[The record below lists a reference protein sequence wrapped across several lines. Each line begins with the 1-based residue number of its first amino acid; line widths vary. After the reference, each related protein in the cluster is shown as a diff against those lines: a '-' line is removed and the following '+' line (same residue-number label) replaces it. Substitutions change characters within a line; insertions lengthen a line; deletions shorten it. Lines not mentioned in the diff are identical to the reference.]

1 MLSRLLALF
10 FVTSFLGIGATEALG
25 KGEEIDLWSLV
36 KIHLHPPAPS
46 LKIPWPDGEKL
57 AYSFPKTPASEKE
70 IRLAFRPASSFSS
83 QEEEASGR
91 GSSDETILK
100 ISGRKVIGIK
110 HTLFHYLD
118 EEWVK
123 SHPERP
129 TSSTDIDQKLQV
141 KVNGSI
147 GDRSLVEVEYDD
159 TLPRSEQ
166 QSIFLAYKG
175 KENEV
180 LQEAE
185 LGDVQLGFPETAIFA
200 YDKALFGVRAKARL
214 GRFHL
219 TGIGSLT
226 RGLSETRTFTGR
238 STFEKKDI
246 YDTSYLKTRYYRIY
260 FDSSHLPLELAS
272 AEVFIDNQDGTDN
285 RTAVE
290 MTVSGENGDSYHGW
304 FDYQYPGQDYFLD
317 YSRGVIHF
325 MRIIQDNFIIA
336 ICYRDGSS
344 VRHPGEGFRMIK
356 KKQDSLYNK
365 YYLKN
370 RYYLGSKRVE
380 EDEFV
385 LRIRDLSGKVIFD
398 FARPQDYPE
407 YEVEVD
413 YDEGILE
420 IFKPS
425 APDPAEPFPEAYPPT
440 SLHRHTIYTEYVH
453 RIDAFFL
460 SPDVIPDSEKV
471 YMDGELLT
479 RDVDY
484 LLDYSSGFLS
494 FIDPGRI
501 TPDTVI
507 KVDYEWMPFMGR
519 AAPIL
524 GVRGEYFFREGVSL
538 GSTFISHSSPATREI
553 PQLGTA
559 PSSLQARAVDLHLG
573 FPSSRSEV
581 GASNPYQVSLSGEV
595 AQSLLNPNTFGE
607 AMVENF
613 ELTKVSDELG
623 RNEANWQYSSH
634 PAETRGP
641 RGEILVSSED
651 IPGEEINPEWSR
663 DEREVLILD
672 YDLDQPSSW
681 DSVVSSI
688 SSVGKNYTQ
697 MEFLEVWIKG
707 DGKSETVHLDLG
719 MVSEDVDGDGP
730 PLRTEDVN
738 GDGKLNPGE
747 DTGIWIRG
755 KLVGAN
761 NGRLDTEDL
770 NGNFVLDTEEIIST
784 YTFSIE
790 GDWTDWRRVTL
801 PLNSSANWETVKRVV
816 KHLRLWVEGSGVK
829 GTLRFASLDFFGDR
843 WEKENLRAFP
853 INTHDDPEY
862 NPFSDPDFL
871 AYYEEMYGEAQTRE
885 GKWRKEG
892 AFSLEYDLAPGEE
905 SWVQQTFI
913 QPQDYSSYGSLN
925 FWVYPEE
932 GDGEAIFYLR
942 FGSDVEEGGNYYEIS
957 RLADWEEK
965 KWVHIRASFGDLVA
979 IGTPSLQE
987 IKQLRAGFRN
997 PTSDYIQGRTYLN
1010 DIFLSEVKIKE
1021 GLSRRVGLAADL
1033 GKSLSLEGQYK
1044 ETDAAFQPVGMTP
1057 PERSLKQ
1064 GEMGVTVTL
1073 FNSVPLSYRWSRS
1086 ETETIP
1092 LRETNLRTS
1101 EEGRV
1106 IRESEDYQLRFIFPF
1121 WPELT
1126 FSRKNEVAD
1135 YLTQGEKRIQDTYD
1149 ASLSYYLPFDY
1160 PLLPTSIRGGYQVKE
1175 LQTIFLEPLKENVR
1189 KWRINLPFQPLKSF
1203 DLNFTYSE
1211 SKAEERRQG
1220 EGPRPRSEDKEL
1232 LLDSSATFL
1241 HLSPRMSFRG
1251 GYKGANFSRINPEKR
1266 DVSTYSEISL
1276 SLPLKI
1282 SSFFPQLKILET
1294 LNFYS
1299 RYDQK
1304 KEMHY
1309 KDTAASLDYWS
1320 QVGLK
1325 GPQIPDSQITKA
1337 FERKRFS
1344 LRESWRPLSFLEL
1357 RSEYGYTE
1365 EERIY
1370 QAVPYFIKMKR
1381 WPVLN
1386 LTLDLNKAS
1395 FPLARLTQRMSTS
1408 SLILASYTEKVT
1420 TKVDISSKVRR
1431 EPSFIWRTRLKNPR
1445 DLGLTLTYRSTENE
1459 EHYFVQPRKT
1469 RDSIS
1474 HYQLKLDYYALLP
1487 WVRKVP
1493 LVGKWVDPEKKAYV
1507 SASLSFDEKKKYLGS
1522 DLLDESNTK
1531 WKLNAEAEYELSQ
1544 AVKVKLGVEAGYF
1557 QDRVR
1562 VGGNYWSLGPS
1573 FRIELRF

>member
-1 MLSRLLALF
+1 MSRLLASF
-10 FVTSFLGIGATEALG
+10 FVISFLGIGATEALG
-25 KGEEIDLWSLV
+25 KGEETCLWSLV
-36 KIHLHPPAPS
+36 KAHLHPPAPS

-91 GSSDETILK
+91 DLSDETILK
-100 ISGRKVIGIK
+100 ISGRKVIEIK

-141 KVNGSI
+141 KVNGTI

-370 RYYLGSKRVE
+370 RYYLGSKRVK

-425 APDPAEPFPEAYPPT
+425 APDPAEPFPEAYPPS
-440 SLHRHTIYTEYVH
+440 SLHRHTIYTECVH

-524 GVRGEYFFREGVSL
+524 GVRGEYFFGEQVSL

-559 PSSLQARAVDLHLG
+559 PSSLQARAVDLHLS
-573 FPSSRSEV
+573 FPSQP
-581 GASNPYQVSLSGEV
+581 GGADASNPYQVSLSGEV

-688 SSVGKNYTQ
+688 SSVGKDYTQ

-829 GTLRFASLDFFGDR
+829 GTLKFGGLDFFGDR
-843 WEKENLRAFP
+843 WEKENLRVFP

-925 FWVYPEE
+925 FWVYREE
-932 GDGEAIFYLR
+932 GDPEAIFYLR
-942 FGSDVEEGGNYYEIS
+942 FGSEVEEGGNYYEVS

-965 KWVHIRASFGDLVA
+965 KWLHIKVSFEDLFMV
-979 IGTPSLQE
+979 GTPSLEE
-987 IKQLRAGFRN
+987 IKQLRAGFQN
-997 PTSDYIQGRTYLN
+997 PTPDSIQGRVYLN
-1010 DIFLSEVKIKE
+1010 DIFLSQVRTSQ
-1021 GLSRRVGLAADL
+1021 GLSRRVGLIADL
-1033 GKSLSLEGQYK
+1033 GESLTLEGQYK
-1044 ETDAAFQPVGMTP
+1044 EMDGSFQPLGIAP
-1057 PERSLKQ
+1057 PKKSLKQ
-1064 GEMGVTVTL
+1064 SEVGATVTL
-1073 FNSVPLSYRWSRS
+1073 FNFLPLSYRWSREES
-1086 ETETIP
+1086 ETVSVG
-1092 LRETNLRTS
+1092 ETNLGSS
-1101 EEGRV
+1101 EEGSL
-1106 IRESEDYQLRFIFPF
+1106 IREIGNYQLRFLFPS
-1121 WPELT
+1121 WPEVTL
-1126 FSRKNEVAD
+1126 FRKSEVTD
-1135 YLTQGEKRIQDTYD
+1135 YLTQGKKRIQNTYD
-1149 ASLSYYLPFDY
+1149 ASLSYHLPFRH
-1160 PLLPTSIRGGYQVKE
+1160 PLLPTSIGGSYQVGKRE
-1175 LQTIFLEPLKENVR
+1175 TTSPQSLKEDIK
-1189 KWRINLPFQPLKSF
+1189 KWSIKLPFQPLKNF
-1203 DLNFTYSE
+1203 NLNSTYSE
-1211 SKAEERRQG
+1211 SRVDKRREGQEPSPSSKA
-1220 EGPRPRSEDKEL
+1220 KEL
-1232 LLDSSATFL
+1232 LLDASSTFF
-1241 HLSPRMSFRG
+1241 HLSPRMNFRG
-1251 GYKGANFSRINPEKR
+1251 GYKEANFRGVSPEKR

-1282 SSFFPQLKILET
+1282 SSFFPRLKILET

-1299 RYDQK
+1299 RYEQK
-1304 KEMHY
+1304 KEIWY
-1309 KDTAASLDYWS
+1309 ENTAASLDYCS
-1320 QVGLK
+1320 QIGLK
-1325 GPQIPDSQITKA
+1325 SPQIVDGNIRKA
-1337 FERKRFS
+1337 LEKKHFS
-1344 LRESWRPLSFLEL
+1344 LKESWHPLSFLKL
-1357 RSEYGYTE
+1357 GCEYTYTE

-1370 QAVPYFIKMKR
+1370 QAVPYFIKVKR
-1381 WPVLN
+1381 WPHLN

-1395 FPLARLTQRMSTS
+1395 FPLARFTQRISTS
-1408 SLILASYTEKVT
+1408 SLVLASYTEKVT
-1420 TKVDISSKVRR
+1420 TKVDISSEVKR
-1431 EPSFIWRTRLKNPR
+1431 EPSLIWRTRLKKPQ

-1459 EHYFVQPRKT
+1459 KHYFIQRGKT
-1469 RDSIS
+1469 RDSSS
-1474 HYQLKLDYYALLP
+1474 HYELKVDYYTLLP
-1487 WVRKVP
+1487 WVRKIP
-1493 LVGKWVDPEKKAYV
+1493 LLGRWIDPEKKTHV
-1507 SASLSFDEKKKYLGS
+1507 STSLSFDEKKRYLTS
-1522 DLLDESNTK
+1522 DLVGENNTK
-1531 WKLNAEAEYELSQ
+1531 WKLDADAEYKLSQ
-1544 AVKVKLGVEAGYF
+1544 ALKLKLGLEAGYF

-1562 VGGNYWSLGPS
+1562 VGEDHYFLGGS
-1573 FRIELRF
+1573 CEVEIRF